1 MTRADFQSSGIV
13 PLAIEIWK
21 RWARPEANSS
31 AASFSNLPGMLSGPV
46 ALWCLMSFR
55 SFRTPLVLTFMGGAL
70 GVRLCTRSGN
80 YDTSPWVNTE
90 LNWSP
95 MMLALL
101 TLSKKVSPSF
111 FKGATPV
118 LSFLWDLMKF
128 QKRFGFLLSIVSM
141 SFV

>member
-1 MTRADFQSSGIV
+1 
-13 PLAIEIWK
+13 
-21 RWARPEANSS
+21 
-31 AASFSNLPGMLSGPV
+31 
-46 ALWCLMSFR
+46 MSFR

-70 GVRLCTRSGN
+70 GVPLCPRCGSS
-80 YDTSPWVNTE
+80 DTSSWVKKE

-95 MMLALL
+95 MMFALL

-118 LSFLWDLMKF
+118 LSFLRDLMKF